1 MNNIPYIDILI
12 LAMVAIFII
21 NRLRNTLGKKTG
33 NEHDIADKFTRG
45 GKSNLKESSPDKV
58 SKANF
63 EEVNQENSQQIFHEN
78 PGISNELS
86 KIHKIDPS
94 FTVDEFI
101 IGAKKAFEFIINKY
115 SDENIKPLKKLL
127 SADIFKMFDKQ
138 INNRAKKNENL
149 DVSIIGI
156 KEAKIEA
163 ASIKSS
169 IASIKV
175 KFSSEQVQVIKNDK
189 GKIVSG
195 DGNQILSI
203 VESWFFS
210 KDLKRKDPN
219 WILEKIEES
228 N

>member
-1 MNNIPYIDILI
+1 MNNVPYIDILI
-12 LAMVAIFII
+12 LAMIAIFII

-33 NEHDIADKFTRG
+33 NEHDLADKFSR
-45 GKSNLKESSPDKV
+45 GKSDLKESTPDKV
-58 SKANF
+58 SKTSFDDTKKRNLKQ
-63 EEVNQENSQQIFHEN
+63 VFHEN

-101 IGAKKAFEFIINKY
+101 GGAKKAFEFIINKY

-138 INNRAKKNENL
+138 INSRAKKNENL

-156 KEAKIEA
+156 KEAKIEDV
-163 ASIKSS
+163 SLKSNV
-169 IASIKV
+169 ASIKV
-175 KFSSEQVQVIKNDK
+175 RFSSEQVQVVKNDK
-189 GKIVSG
+189 GKIISG

-203 VESWFFS
+203 AESWFFS
-210 KDLKRKDPN
+210 KDLKRNDPN
-219 WILEKIEES
+219 WVLERIEES

>member
-1 MNNIPYIDILI
+1 MNNVPYIDILI
-12 LAMVAIFII
+12 LAMIAIFII
-21 NRLRNTLGKKTG
+21 NRLKNTLGKKTG
-33 NEHDIADKFTRG
+33 NEHDLADKFNR
-45 GKSNLKESSPDKV
+45 GKSDLKESSPDKV
-58 SKANF
+58 SKARF
-63 EEVNQENSQQIFHEN
+63 DEASQVNSKQIFHEN
-78 PGISNELS
+78 QGISDELS

-94 FTVDEFI
+94 FTVDEFMA
-101 IGAKKAFEFIINKY
+101 GAKKAFEFIINKY
-115 SDENIKPLKKLL
+115 SDENIKPLKNLL

-138 INNRAKKNENL
+138 INGRAKKNENL

-156 KEAKIEA
+156 KEAKIEGVSLKSNV
-163 ASIKSS
+163 ASIR
-169 IASIKV
+169 V

-189 GKIVSG
+189 GKVISG

-219 WILEKIEES
+219 WILERIEES

>member
-1 MNNIPYIDILI
+1 MK
-12 LAMVAIFII
+12 
-21 NRLRNTLGKKTG
+21 TLV
-33 NEHDIADKFTRG
+33 FL
-45 GKSNLKESSPDKV
+45 S
-58 SKANF
+58 
-63 EEVNQENSQQIFHEN
+63 
-78 PGISNELS
+78 ELS

-101 IGAKKAFEFIINKY
+101 TGAKKAFEYIINKY

-156 KEAKIEA
+156 KEAKIED
-163 ASIKSS
+163 ASIKSNV
-169 IASIKV
+169 ASIKV

-189 GKIVSG
+189 GKIISG

-210 KDLKRKDPN
+210 KDLKKKRPQLGFRKN
-219 WILEKIEES
+219 RRK
-228 N
+228 

>member
-1 MNNIPYIDILI
+1 MNNVPYIDILI
-12 LAMVAIFII
+12 LAMIAIFII

-33 NEHDIADKFTRG
+33 NEHDLADKFTRG
-45 GKSNLKESSPDKV
+45 KSDLKESKPDKV
-58 SKANF
+58 SKESV
-63 EEVNQENSQQIFHEN
+63 EETNMEDSRQIFHEN
-78 PGISNELS
+78 PGISSELS

-94 FTVDEFI
+94 FKVDEFI
-101 IGAKKAFEFIINKY
+101 TGAKKAFEFIIDKY

-138 INNRAKKNENL
+138 ISNRAKKNENL
-149 DVSIIGI
+149 DVNIIGI
-156 KEAKIEA
+156 KEAKIEGV
-163 ASIKSS
+163 SLKSNV
-169 IASIKV
+169 ASIKV
-175 KFSSEQVQVIKNDK
+175 KFSSEQVQIIKNDK
-189 GKIVSG
+189 GKIISG

-203 VESWFFS
+203 VENWFFS

>member
-33 NEHDIADKFTRG
+33 NEHDIAEKFTRR
-45 GKSNLKESSPDKV
+45 KSELKESSPDRV

-63 EEVNQENSQQIFHEN
+63 EEVNQENPKQIFHEN
-78 PGISNELS
+78 PGISNVLS
-86 KIHKIDPS
+86 KIHRIDPS
-94 FTVDEFI
+94 FKVDEFI
-101 IGAKKAFEFIINKY
+101 NGAKKAFEFIINKY

-127 SADIFKMFDKQ
+127 SADIFKMFDRQ

-156 KEAKIEA
+156 KEAKIEDVTL
-163 ASIKSS
+163 KSNV
-169 IASIKV
+169 ASIKV
-175 KFSSEQVQVIKNDK
+175 KFSSEQVQVIKDDK
-189 GKIVSG
+189 GKIISG

>member
-1 MNNIPYIDILI
+1 MTFESLIKKAFFIFLFFVVIRANAEESNITVLMYHRIGDDRYPSTSI
-12 LAMVAIFII
+12 
-21 NRLRNTLGKKTG
+21 
-33 NEHDIADKFTRG
+33 
-45 GKSNLKESSPDKV
+45 
-58 SKANF
+58 SK
-63 EEVNQENSQQIFHEN
+63 
-78 PGISNELS
+78 ELS

-94 FTVDEFI
+94 FTVDEFTT
-101 IGAKKAFEFIINKY
+101 GAKKAFEYIINKY

-156 KEAKIEA
+156 KEAKIED
-163 ASIKSS
+163 ASIKTS

-189 GKIVSG
+189 GKIISG
-195 DGNQILSI
+195 DGNQILSF

-219 WILEKIEES
+219 WVLEKIEES

>member
-33 NEHDIADKFTRG
+33 NEHDIANKFTRR
-45 GKSNLKESSPDKV
+45 KSDLKESSPDKIV
-58 SKANF
+58 KGNSDKIDLEESKH
-63 EEVNQENSQQIFHEN
+63 IFHEN
-78 PGISNELS
+78 PGISSELS

-94 FTVDEFI
+94 FKVDEFI
-101 IGAKKAFEFIINKY
+101 VGAKKAFEYIIEKY
-115 SDENIKPLKKLL
+115 SDENIKPLEKLL
-127 SADIFKMFDKQ
+127 STDIFKMFSKQ
-138 INNRAKKNENL
+138 INNRAKKKENL

-156 KEAKIEA
+156 KEAKIEDV
-163 ASIKSS
+163 SLKSNV
-169 IASIKV
+169 ASIKV
-175 KFSSEQVQVIKNDK
+175 KFSSEQVQIIKNDK
-189 GKIVSG
+189 GRIISG

-210 KDLKRKDPN
+210 KDLKRNDPN
-219 WILEKIEES
+219 WVLEKIEES

>member
-33 NEHDIADKFTRG
+33 NEHDIASKFTRG
-45 GKSNLKESSPDKV
+45 KSDVKESSPDKV
-58 SKANF
+58 SKANADQTNMKKSKQ
-63 EEVNQENSQQIFHEN
+63 VFHEN

-101 IGAKKAFEFIINKY
+101 EGAKKAFEFIINKY
-115 SDENIKPLKKLL
+115 SDENIKPLKNLL
-127 SADIFKMFDKQ
+127 SANIFNMFDKQ
-138 INNRAKKNENL
+138 INSRAKKNENL
-149 DVSIIGI
+149 DVNIIGI
-156 KEAKIEA
+156 KEAKIEDV
-163 ASIKSS
+163 SIKSS
-169 IASIKV
+169 VASIKV

-189 GKIVSG
+189 GKIISG

>member
-1 MNNIPYIDILI
+1 MNNVPYIDILI
-12 LAMVAIFII
+12 LAMIAIFII

-33 NEHDIADKFTRG
+33 NEHDLADKFTRG
-45 GKSNLKESSPDKV
+45 KSDLKESTPDKV
-58 SKANF
+58 SKESI
-63 EEVNQENSQQIFHEN
+63 EETNMENSRQIFHEN
-78 PGISNELS
+78 PGISSELS

-94 FTVDEFI
+94 FKVDEFI
-101 IGAKKAFEFIINKY
+101 TGAKKAFEFIIDKY

-138 INNRAKKNENL
+138 ISNRAKKNENL
-149 DVSIIGI
+149 DVNIIGI
-156 KEAKIEA
+156 KEAKIEGV
-163 ASIKSS
+163 SLKSNV
-169 IASIKV
+169 ASIKV
-175 KFSSEQVQVIKNDK
+175 KFSSEQVQIIKNDK
-189 GKIVSG
+189 GKIISG

-203 VESWFFS
+203 VENWFFS

>member
-1 MNNIPYIDILI
+1 MQNYF
-12 LAMVAIFII
+12 AG
-21 NRLRNTLGKKTG
+21 NT
-33 NEHDIADKFTRG
+33 E
-45 GKSNLKESSPDKV
+45 KSKQV
-58 SKANF
+58 
-63 EEVNQENSQQIFHEN
+63 FHEI
-78 PGISNELS
+78 PSISNELS
-86 KIHKIDPS
+86 KIHRIDPS
-94 FTVDEFI
+94 FKVDEFI
-101 IGAKKAFEFIINKY
+101 TGAKKAFEYIINKY

-156 KEAKIEA
+156 KEAKIED

-189 GKIVSG
+189 GKIISG

-219 WILEKIEES
+219 WVLEKIEES

>member
-12 LAMVAIFII
+12 LAMVAVFII

-33 NEHDIADKFTRG
+33 NEHDIANKFTRG
-45 GKSNLKESSPDKV
+45 KSDLKESSPDKV
-58 SKANF
+58 SKANADQTN
-63 EEVNQENSQQIFHEN
+63 VKKSKQVFHEN
-78 PGISNELS
+78 PDISNELS

-94 FTVDEFI
+94 FAVDEFI
-101 IGAKKAFEFIINKY
+101 VGAKKAFEFIINKY
-115 SDENIKPLKKLL
+115 SDENIKPLKNLL

-138 INNRAKKNENL
+138 INSRAKKNENL
-149 DVSIIGI
+149 DVNIIGI
-156 KEAKIEA
+156 KEAKIEDV
-163 ASIKSS
+163 SIKSS
-169 IASIKV
+169 VASIKV

-210 KDLKRKDPN
+210 KDLKRKGPN
-219 WILEKIEES
+219 WVLEKIEES

>member
-1 MNNIPYIDILI
+1 MNNVPYIDILI

-33 NEHDIADKFTRG
+33 NEHDLADKFSSR
-45 GKSNLKESSPDKV
+45 KSDLKESSPDKV
-58 SKANF
+58 SKANLDKISP
-63 EEVNQENSQQIFHEN
+63 EISKQVFHEN

-86 KIHKIDPS
+86 KIYNIDPS
-94 FTVDEFI
+94 FKVDEFI
-101 IGAKKAFEFIINKY
+101 VGAKKAFEYIITKY

-127 SADIFKMFDKQ
+127 SNDIFKMFDSQ

-149 DVSIIGI
+149 DVNIIGI
-156 KEAKIEA
+156 KEAKIED
-163 ASIKSS
+163 ASLKRN

-175 KFSSEQVQVIKNDK
+175 KFSSEQVQVVKNDK
-189 GKIVSG
+189 GKVVSG
-195 DGNQILSI
+195 DANQILSI

-210 KDLKRKDPN
+210 KDLKRNDPN
-219 WILEKIEES
+219 WVLEKIEES

>member
-12 LAMVAIFII
+12 LAMVAVFII

-33 NEHDIADKFTRG
+33 NEHDIANKFTRG
-45 GKSNLKESSPDKV
+45 KSDLKESSPDKV
-58 SKANF
+58 SKANAD
-63 EEVNQENSQQIFHEN
+63 QINMKKSKQVFHEN

-94 FTVDEFI
+94 FTIDEFI
-101 IGAKKAFEFIINKY
+101 EGAKKAFEFIISKY
-115 SDENIKPLKKLL
+115 SEENIKPLKNLL
-127 SADIFKMFDKQ
+127 SADIFSMFDKQ

-149 DVSIIGI
+149 DVNIIGI
-156 KEAKIEA
+156 KEAKIEDV
-163 ASIKSS
+163 SIKSNV
-169 IASIKV
+169 ASIKV
-175 KFSSEQVQVIKNDK
+175 QFSSEQVQVIKNDK
-189 GKIVSG
+189 GKIISG

>member
-45 GKSNLKESSPDKV
+45 RKSDLKESSPDKV

-63 EEVNQENSQQIFHEN
+63 KEVNQENSKQIFHEN

-101 IGAKKAFEFIINKY
+101 TGAKKAFEFIINKY

>member
-33 NEHDIADKFTRG
+33 NEHDIANKFTRG
-45 GKSNLKESSPDKV
+45 KSDLKESSPDKV
-58 SKANF
+58 TKSSVDQINPEESKH
-63 EEVNQENSQQIFHEN
+63 IFHEN
-78 PGISNELS
+78 PGISSELS

-94 FTVDEFI
+94 FKVDEFI
-101 IGAKKAFEFIINKY
+101 VGAKKAFEYIIEKY
-115 SDENIKPLKKLL
+115 SDENIKPLKNLL
-127 SADIFKMFDKQ
+127 SADIFRMFDKQ
-138 INNRAKKNENL
+138 INSRAKKNENL
-149 DVSIIGI
+149 DVNIIGI
-156 KEAKIEA
+156 KEAKIEDV
-163 ASIKSS
+163 SIKSNV
-169 IASIKV
+169 ASIKV
-175 KFSSEQVQVIKNDK
+175 QFSSEQVQVIKNDK
-189 GKIVSG
+189 GKIISG

>member
-33 NEHDIADKFTRG
+33 NEHDIAEKFTRG
-45 GKSNLKESSPDKV
+45 KSELKESSPDKV
-58 SKANF
+58 SKDNLD
-63 EEVNQENSQQIFHEN
+63 QINSKKSKQIFHEN

-86 KIHKIDPS
+86 KIHGIDPS
-94 FTVDEFI
+94 FRAEEFI
-101 IGAKKAFEFIINKY
+101 DGAKKAFEYIIKKY

-138 INNRAKKNENL
+138 INDRAKKKENL

-156 KEAKIEA
+156 KEAKIEGV
-163 ASIKSS
+163 SLKKD

-175 KFSSEQVQVIKNDK
+175 KFSSEQVQVVKNDK
-189 GKIVSG
+189 GKIISG
-195 DGNQILSI
+195 DGNQILLI

-210 KDLKRKDPN
+210 KDLKRNDPN
-219 WILEKIEES
+219 WVLEKIEEI

>member
-1 MNNIPYIDILI
+1 MNNMPYIDILI

-33 NEHDIADKFTRG
+33 NEHDLADKFTRG
-45 GKSNLKESSPDKV
+45 KSDLKESSPDKV
-58 SKANF
+58 SKAN
-63 EEVNQENSQQIFHEN
+63 VNQINTEKTRQVFHQN

-86 KIHKIDPS
+86 KIHRIDPS
-94 FTVDEFI
+94 FKVDDFI
-101 IGAKKAFEFIINKY
+101 DGAKKAFEYIIKKY
-115 SDENIKPLKKLL
+115 SDENIKPLKNLL

-138 INNRAKKNENL
+138 INDRAKKRENL

-156 KEAKIEA
+156 KEAEIEEV
-163 ASIKSS
+163 SLRSNV
-169 IASIKV
+169 ASIKV

-189 GKIVSG
+189 GNIISG
-195 DGNQILSI
+195 DTNQILSI

-210 KDLKRKDPN
+210 KDLKRNDPN
-219 WILEKIEES
+219 WVLEKIEES

>member
-1 MNNIPYIDILI
+1 MNNVPYIDILI
-12 LAMVAIFII
+12 LAMIAIFII

-33 NEHDIADKFTRG
+33 NEHDIADKFSR
-45 GKSNLKESSPDKV
+45 GKSDLKESSPDKV
-58 SKANF
+58 SKAGYDETKKKNF
-63 EEVNQENSQQIFHEN
+63 KQIFHEN
-78 PGISNELS
+78 PNISDELS
-86 KIHKIDPS
+86 KIYKIDPS

-101 IGAKKAFEFIINKY
+101 AGAKKAFEFIINKY

-138 INNRAKKNENL
+138 INDRAKKNENL

-156 KEAKIEA
+156 KEAKIED

-189 GKIVSG
+189 GKIISG

-210 KDLKRKDPN
+210 KDLKRNDPN
-219 WILEKIEES
+219 WILERIEES